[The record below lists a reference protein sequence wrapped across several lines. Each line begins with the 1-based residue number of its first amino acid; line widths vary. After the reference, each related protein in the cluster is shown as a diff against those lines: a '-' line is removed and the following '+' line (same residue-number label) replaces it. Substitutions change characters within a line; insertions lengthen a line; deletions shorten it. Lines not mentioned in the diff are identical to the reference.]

1 MGRWLQMI
9 PQSPV
14 THNDF
19 SAWWSL
25 TWSAELTQWLAG
37 QGSLQTIT
45 YIYIYKNR
53 KIVPYWNCG
62 EVSSIWSIGENG
74 ECFHNFLCVKKHDTK
89 YSTFTLMGTNHH
101 CCSKK
106 NGISQIQE
114 CDECFIIPYN
124 YSTPFPTVLLIF
136 SCYNCQPNSVSLSEH
151 LSWYPLKY
159 LLYSFCTWL
168 TSYRYGHFPWLCY
181 ITKGYPLIV
190 AQW

>member
-1 MGRWLQMI
+1 MI

-45 YIYIYKNR
+45 YTSKTAKCALLELWRSIQYLVYWWKWGMLSQFPLRQEAWHQIQHIHSHGYEPPLPFEKNR
-53 KIVPYWNCG
+53 
-62 EVSSIWSIGENG
+62 
-74 ECFHNFLCVKKHDTK
+74 
-89 YSTFTLMGTNHH
+89 
-101 CCSKK
+101 
-106 NGISQIQE
+106 ISQIQE

-124 YSTPFPTVLLIF
+124 YCTPFPTVLLIF

-159 LLYSFCTWL
+159 LLYGFCTWL